1 MRAVRTLLVLVALLG
16 VGLAQEPANKPPDT
30 PRPPQLNAAYRL
42 DYVIAEVE
50 NGKKVNTRTYT
61 LMIDESGEAN
71 THMGMRV
78 PVQTEKGVTY
88 MDVGLRIDA
97 KLRPRQIGTDVLW
110 LSTRFEVS
118 SLADQSS
125 YVSGAAPPLRNVEFS
140 TATTLTPGKSVV
152 LSAGDELTS
161 QKRFELSVTVTKIR

>member
-1 MRAVRTLLVLVALLG
+1 MRAVRVLLLLGALMG
-16 VGLAQEPANKPPDT
+16 VGLAQEPANKPPET
-30 PRPPQLNAAYRL
+30 PRAPEITAAYRL
-42 DYVIAEVE
+42 DYVIAELE

-61 LMIDESGEAN
+61 LMIDESGEAS
-71 THMGMRV
+71 TRMGMRG
-78 PVQTEKGVTY
+78 PVQGEKGPTY
-88 MDVGLRIDA
+88 IDIGLRIDA
-97 KLRPRQIGTDVLW
+97 KLRPRTGDVLW

-161 QKRFELSVTVTKIR
+161 QKRFELSVTVSKIR